1 MTLGSDQGQLI
12 RSPCIA
18 WMRIIIIIIIKL
30 VVDGR
35 QRTHSRPGRDVR
47 ELSGVLRLGR
57 AERAKRLRDAPR
69 SATRPL
75 VILSTLGSSV
85 STTQEKNEK

>member
-18 WMRIIIIIIIKL
+18 WMRIIIIIIII